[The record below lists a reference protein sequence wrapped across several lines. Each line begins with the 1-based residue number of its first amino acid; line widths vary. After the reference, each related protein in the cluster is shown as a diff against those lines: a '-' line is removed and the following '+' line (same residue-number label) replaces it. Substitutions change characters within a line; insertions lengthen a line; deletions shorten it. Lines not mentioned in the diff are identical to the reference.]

1 MIGSRAHHRL
11 EPGTRLGVTALTLV
25 LALAGCSKDAVNPKV
40 SSVLGPRGLSASA
53 SSTAPAHVVEMTSAQ
68 PPAGVTSIHFDGQQL
83 SLWPYT
89 GLSFDGTSE
98 DPVNLV
104 FVGKADP
111 VAIRAALLALPED
124 HSGSPFP
131 DAYPFNSRWTDAT
144 GDVQSAY
151 ADGEGWVGNVIQLQL
166 GRYEFGRVH
175 LRLFRTGKAFGS
187 EGGWTLGAAHFEILI
202 PNTADHQVLSW
213 DLAKQAVIRDLA
225 RTGLLDA
232 STPMSETPVISQT
245 PSFRNIPDFIYSQLP
260 IELKMLVFGMN
271 PPASG
276 SPGIPSDGKAMILH
290 VGTAATVTPGTA
302 TDAFTLTYN
311 QVAPKPFCSA
321 GPLDWVL
328 LQGPINI
335 SKTVTVDATGALQ
348 YASTLSGRLA
358 VTPVDITANPPAP
371 SGTTFYAN
379 VSDVQSGWI
388 NDSQAWVT
396 AQVKRVGNPGSGA
409 EMLMTRLRV
418 STEGQD
424 QYRLE
429 TRCLGPEPKATTR
442 TP

>member
-1 MIGSRAHHRL
+1 MIGLRISHRV
-11 EPGTRLGVTALTLV
+11 EPGMRLGLTALALG
-25 LALAGCSKDAVNPKV
+25 LALAGCSKDAMNPKL
-40 SSVLGPRGLSASA
+40 SSVLGPQDVNAVA
-53 SSTAPAHVVEMTSAQ
+53 SSVFPTTVVEMTSAL
-68 PPAGVTSIHFDGQQL
+68 PPGGVTSIYFGGERL

-89 GLSFDGTSE
+89 GTSLEGTPK

-131 DAYPFNSRWTDAT
+131 DVYPFNSRWTDAE
-144 GDVQSAY
+144 GDVQTTY

-187 EGGWTLGAAHFEILI
+187 DGVWTLGGAHFEILI

-213 DLAKQAVIRDLA
+213 NLAKQVVIRDLV
-225 RTGLLDA
+225 RTGLLDP
-232 STPMSETPVISQT
+232 STPMLETPVISQE
-245 PSFRNIPDFIYSQLP
+245 PSFLNIPDFIYSGLP
-260 IELKMLVFGMN
+260 IELKMLVFGGN

-290 VGTAATVTPGTA
+290 LGTAATIKPGTA

-311 QVAPKPFCSA
+311 QVVPKPVCSA
-321 GPLDWVL
+321 GPLDFVL
-328 LQGPINI
+328 LQGPVSI
-335 SKTVTVDATGALQ
+335 SKTVTVDEAGALQ
-348 YASTLSGRLA
+348 YSSTLSGRLA
-358 VTPVDITANPPAP
+358 VTPFNVTANPPAP
-371 SGTTFYAN
+371 SGETFYAN
-379 VSDVQSGWI
+379 VSDLQSGWI
-388 NDSQAWVT
+388 SHTRAWVT
-396 AQVKRVGNPGSGA
+396 LQAKRIGNPGNGA

-418 STEGQD
+418 SSDGQD

-429 TRCLGPEPKATTR
+429 TRCLGPEPSVTAR